1 MWILYTGF
9 SFNYNSFSRKRKNYT
24 DDEIKEKYQVIYV
37 DVLDIIKYLM
47 LPKSHFKKKIVF
59 RFII

>member
-24 DDEIKEKYQVIYV
+24 DDEIKREISGHLCRCTGYNKI
-37 DVLDIIKYLM
+37 
-47 LPKSHFKKKIVF
+47 FNATKKAILK
-59 RFII
+59 RK